1 MINDPAVLVVDEP
14 TSGLDSSIALSVM
27 QVLKDIAA
35 TGRTVIGEL
44 PTPVVVADISDDP
57 PAALGHMEACR

>member
-1 MINDPAVLVVDEP
+1 VLVVDEP

-35 TGRTVIGEL
+35 TGRTIIG
-44 PTPVVVADISDDP
+44 A
-57 PAALGHMEACR
+57 